1 MAGISLREYIREIE
15 KQVDGKRYEE
25 AIAHCHHILISYPKH
40 VDVYRLLGKAFLES
54 QRYGDAA
61 DIFQRVLS
69 AIPDDFVSHAGM
81 SIIRED
87 EGNLDEAIWHMERAF
102 DVQPSNSAIQEE
114 LRRMYGRRD
123 NVEPPKIRLSRSA
136 LARMYYRGELYPQ
149 AIAETRAALAE
160 NPDRLDL
167 QALLAEIYSK
177 AGQRAEAV
185 EIANQILRRLP
196 YCLVANRV
204 LFEALS
210 TTDQA
215 SEAATYHQRLCQ
227 LNPYYSFVSD
237 SSSAVEN
244 VPDSAIRLDKLE
256 WKVGQSPTGKAG
268 QPIWAASLGVD
279 LGDTGGTKEEP
290 LPEWL
295 SSSESSQSGFEPGE
309 IASVPAFSMEES
321 AAVISEPDLEIAVPA
336 EEDQL
341 PDWMKDLGWTPAS
354 DVSRA
359 AEPELTFADETEAPP
374 VEGELA
380 EAELPEW
387 FKEIAPP
394 SVEQPLA
401 DEQAPLIEE
410 SVAEDENLAPWLD
423 KLFASNA
430 APEEAPTSVA
440 EVEEEKLLEATAADE
455 VAATF
460 DETVLPTEAPEFV
473 LKTPEKPSEVSA
485 PLDEAIEEELPE
497 WLFTAEETA
506 PQPQAEPSAPAE
518 ELPSWLEEQV
528 TTEETPEAA
537 PPFAEEEMEE
547 LPSWL
552 FKSEAEEEPAAQVE
566 QPTTELPE
574 WLLEEE
580 PPAETPAGEELPEWQ
595 AASQP
600 LSEKEVVEAETIS
613 EALELPDWLKAE
625 LGSEEVIESEA
636 QSAAIPDWLLESES
650 DQEEALAEAEETI
663 EEEAGDWLA
672 EIEATAQDIMLQSGE
687 GEEAVETPQWLLE
700 KEEPLSQEV
709 PATEIPDWLK
719 AVESSTPAADLSSEW
734 LSEQPAPETEEAEL
748 EQAELPDWLL
758 EIQPAEALLD
768 QQVLIEPGEEV
779 ESRVALE
786 MEQQSIAETSPV
798 VEIGDTQPTPA
809 PPEAALEEPTAVDKE
824 MEEALAWLNLML
836 SPQGPPPATTTE
848 EAKPVSPAE
857 QPPSSGILDDEAAF
871 AWLESLAVRQG
882 AQEAL
887 LLSPEER
894 QETPPEWVLQDV
906 ERGAAEAPVAALEEP
921 LALKPEEA
929 EQEEEQ
935 EAVEAET
942 AQPAAAL
949 SDEDAAFAWLESL
962 AVRQGA
968 QEALLLSP
976 EERLEAPP
984 DWVLEQEAPQPEAA
998 PGSTETVSEEA
1009 APSLEQI
1016 VESKAVAEA
1025 EIEGATGEAPA
1036 AVSEAPVK
1044 ETLEAPSALPAEEAL
1059 PELPT
1064 WLIETSVGTHEE
1076 QLEWTPPPITRRK
1089 YDLNLATLVELER
1102 LPGVGFIMAQ
1112 QIIEYRQQHGPFQQV
1127 DDLLKV
1133 PNFTSYTLE
1142 GIRDYLFVA
1151 AAPQPSISPIESK
1164 APDTGPVILAE
1175 GAGVPQEILE
1185 ARELLS
1191 RNELELALAAYA
1203 RLIERGDHLSW
1214 VIDDLNQAAAQFPS
1228 QISILQNLGD
1238 AYLRSNQLSEALRA
1252 YTQAERL
1259 LA

>member
-149 AIAETRAALAE
+149 AVAETRAALAE

-167 QALLAEIYSK
+167 QALLAEIYSR
-177 AGQRAEAV
+177 AGQQAEAV

-210 TTDQA
+210 ATEQA

-237 SSSAVEN
+237 SLTAVEN
-244 VPDSAIRLDKLE
+244 VPDSAVRLDKLE
-256 WKVGQSPTGKAG
+256 WKVGQSPAGKAS
-268 QPIWAASLGVD
+268 QPIWAATLGVD
-279 LGDTGGTKEEP
+279 LGDAGGTKEEP

-295 SSSESSQSGFEPGE
+295 SSSSDVPQSGFEPGE
-309 IASVPAFSMEES
+309 VASVPAFSVEES
-321 AAVISEPDLEIAVPA
+321 ETIISEPDLEIAAPT

-341 PDWMKDLGWTPAS
+341 PEWMKDLGWTPAS
-354 DVSRA
+354 GVSREA
-359 AEPELTFADETEAPP
+359 GPELAFTDEAGAPP
-374 VEGELA
+374 TEGELE
-380 EAELPEW
+380 EADLPEW
-387 FKEIAPP
+387 FKEIAPQAIEP
-394 SVEQPLA
+394 PPIE
-401 DEQAPLIEE
+401 EQAQWVEE
-410 SVAEDENLAPWLD
+410 SAAEDEDLAPWLD
-423 KLFASNA
+423 KLFAGGA
-430 APEEAPTSVA
+430 APKEETPAA
-440 EVEEEKLLEATAADE
+440 KLEEEEPLEVAAMDE
-455 VAATF
+455 VAATLN
-460 DETVLPTEAPEFV
+460 EPAIPAEASEIAVTE
-473 LKTPEKPSEVSA
+473 TPEKPTK
-485 PLDEAIEEELPE
+485 EELHE
-497 WLFTAEETA
+497 WLFVKDETA
-506 PQPQAEPSAPAE
+506 AQAQAKPSAPVEE
-518 ELPSWLEEQV
+518 ELPSWLEEQIV
-528 TTEETPEAA
+528 SEELPETA
-537 PPFAEEEMEE
+537 PPFAEEAEE

-552 FKSEAEEEPAAQVE
+552 FKSEAEEETTAQAE
-566 QPTTELPE
+566 QTTSELPE
-574 WLLEEE
+574 WLFEEGEAPAQRPVEEE
-580 PPAETPAGEELPEWQ
+580 PLEWLVE
-595 AASQP
+595 SQP
-600 LSEKEVVEAETIS
+600 PSKEETAEAETIP
-613 EALELPDWLKAE
+613 EAVELPDWLKTE
-625 LGSEEVIESEA
+625 LDSEEKIESET
-636 QSAAIPDWLLESES
+636 STTEIPDWLLESES
-650 DQEEALAEAEETI
+650 SQEEVMAEETI
-663 EEEAGDWLA
+663 EEETGEWLS
-672 EIEATAQDIMLQSGE
+672 EIEATAQDITLQSEE
-687 GEEAVETPQWLLE
+687 GERAAEIPPWLVEEEQSPAQEA
-700 KEEPLSQEV
+700 

-719 AVESSTPAADLSSEW
+719 AMETSAATADLSSEW
-734 LSEQPAPETEEAEL
+734 LDEQPAPETEEAEL

-758 EIQPAEALLD
+758 EMQAADAVLD
-768 QQVLIEPGEEV
+768 QQAMQPQTLIEAGEETKP
-779 ESRVALE
+779 EAAPE
-786 MEQQSIAETSPV
+786 MEPQLIGDTSTV
-798 VEIGDTQPTPA
+798 VEIEDTQPTPA
-809 PPEAALEEPTAVDKE
+809 TPESAPEEHAAVDRE

-836 SPQGPPPATTTE
+836 SPQPPPPPTPSEATQ
-848 EAKPVSPAE
+848 PISSAE
-857 QPPSSGILDDEAAF
+857 QTPSAGMLDDEAAF

-887 LLSPEER
+887 LLTPEER
-894 QETPPEWVLQDV
+894 QETPPEWVLQDM
-906 ERGAAEAPVAALEEP
+906 ERGETEAPAIGLEEP

-929 EQEEEQ
+929 AQVEGQETI
-935 EAVEAET
+935 EAET

-976 EERLEAPP
+976 EERLEVPP
-984 DWVLEQEAPQPEAA
+984 DWVVEEQTLPPETAPA
-998 PGSTETVSEEA
+998 PAETISEEA
-1009 APSLEQI
+1009 ASIEPI
-1016 VESKAVAEA
+1016 VEGEATAEVETMIESATLETPATLGETPIAEA
-1025 EIEGATGEAPA
+1025 T
-1036 AVSEAPVK
+1036 
-1044 ETLEAPSALPAEEAL
+1044 EAPSTPPAEEAL
-1059 PELPT
+1059 PELPE
-1064 WLIETSVGTHEE
+1064 WLIGSGVEAREE
-1076 QLEWTPPPITRRK
+1076 QLEWTPPPVTRRK

-1112 QIIEYRQQHGPFQQV
+1112 QIIEYREQHGPFQQV

-1133 PNFTSYTLE
+1133 PDLTPYTLE

-1151 AAPQPSISPIESK
+1151 ATLQPSAVSAEPK

-1175 GAGVPQEILE
+1175 GADVPEGILE
-1185 ARELLS
+1185 ARELLG
-1191 RNELELALAAYA
+1191 RNELELALAAYS
-1203 RLIERGDHLSW
+1203 RLIERSDHLNW

-1228 QISILQNLGD
+1228 QISILQILGD
-1238 AYLRSNQLSEALRA
+1238 AYLRSNQLAEALRV
-1252 YTQAERL
+1252 YTQAEKL

>member
-1 MAGISLREYIREIE
+1 MAGIPLREYIREIE

-87 EGNLDEAIWHMERAF
+87 EGNMDEAIWHMERAF

-114 LRRMYGRRD
+114 LRRMYERRD

-185 EIANQILRRLP
+185 EVANQILRRLP

-210 TTDQA
+210 ASDQT

-227 LNPYYSFVSD
+227 LNPYYSFVADAST
-237 SSSAVEN
+237 AVEN
-244 VPDSAIRLDKLE
+244 VPDSAVRLDKLE
-256 WKVGQSPTGKAG
+256 WKVGQGPAGKAG
-268 QPIWAASLGVD
+268 QPIWAATLGVD
-279 LGDTGGTKEEP
+279 LGDAGGAKEEP

-295 SSSESSQSGFEPGE
+295 SSSSDVSQSGFEPGE
-309 IASVPAFSMEES
+309 VTSIPAFSLEES
-321 AAVISEPDLEIAVPA
+321 AAITGEPDLDLTAPT

-354 DVSRA
+354 GVSHE
-359 AEPELTFADETEAPP
+359 AEAELAFTDEVEAPP
-374 VEGELA
+374 TEGELA

-387 FKEIAPP
+387 FKEIAPQAIETP
-394 SVEQPLA
+394 LTEEQ
-401 DEQAPLIEE
+401 QAPWVEE
-410 SVAEDENLAPWLD
+410 SAAEDEDLAPWLD
-423 KLFASNA
+423 KLFAGGT
-430 APEEAPTSVA
+430 APEEETPIAELEEAPFETPAVDNVSVT
-440 EVEEEKLLEATAADE
+440 L
-455 VAATF
+455 
-460 DETVLPTEAPEFV
+460 DETVSPVEAPEIAAAEA
-473 LKTPEKPSEVSA
+473 PEEPIAAVAPSVEPA
-485 PLDEAIEEELPE
+485 EEELPE
-497 WLFTAEETA
+497 WLFVGDETTAQA
-506 PQPQAEPSAPAE
+506 QAEPAAPAEE
-518 ELPSWLEEQV
+518 ELPSWLEEELLS
-528 TTEETPEAA
+528 EETSETAQQT
-537 PPFAEEEMEE
+537 AEEEE

-552 FKSEAEEEPAAQVE
+552 FKSEVEEETTAQAE
-566 QPTTELPE
+566 QTLTELPE

-580 PPAETPAGEELPEWQ
+580 EAPAEIPAAEEQIEWR
-595 AASQP
+595 AEGQP
-600 LSEKEVVEAETIS
+600 LLDEETAEMETNLEAV
-613 EALELPDWLKAE
+613 ELPDWLKAE
-625 LGSEEVIESEA
+625 LGPEEKVEA
-636 QSAAIPDWLLESES
+636 EAPTAEIPDWLLESS
-650 DQEEALAEAEETI
+650 QEEAMAETEETI
-663 EEEAGDWLA
+663 EEAGGWLSEIETAAQDVTRQSEETERAA
-672 EIEATAQDIMLQSGE
+672 EIPTWL
-687 GEEAVETPQWLLE
+687 VE
-700 KEEPLSQEV
+700 EEPSTQEA

-719 AVESSTPAADLSSEW
+719 AVETSASTADLSSEW
-734 LSEQPAPETEEAEL
+734 FGEQPAPETEETEL
-748 EQAELPDWLL
+748 EQAELPEWLL
-758 EIQPAEALLD
+758 EMQAADAVLD
-768 QQVLIEPGEEV
+768 QQALTEAGEEGKP
-779 ESRVALE
+779 EAE
-786 MEQQSIAETSPV
+786 PETEQQPLAETPSV
-798 VEIGDTQPTPA
+798 AEIGETQPTPA
-809 PPEAALEEPTAVDKE
+809 TPEIAPEEAGIVDKE

-836 SPQGPPPATTTE
+836 SPQTPPPAAPPE
-848 EAKPVSPAE
+848 EAKPVSSVEQSPAA
-857 QPPSSGILDDEAAF
+857 GISDDEAAF

-894 QETPPEWVLQDV
+894 QETPPEWVLQDL
-906 ERGAAEAPVAALEEP
+906 ERGESEAPTAALEEP
-921 LALKPEEA
+921 LALEPEKA
-929 EQEEEQ
+929 TQEEER
-935 EAVEAET
+935 ETVEAET
-942 AQPAAAL
+942 AQPAVTL

-976 EERLEAPP
+976 EERLETPP
-984 DWVLEQEAPQPEAA
+984 DWVVEQQTPPPETAPETIEKIAEEIALPTEQIAEGEATAEVETVMETTTPETAA
-998 PGSTETVSEEA
+998 PMGETPIA
-1009 APSLEQI
+1009 
-1016 VESKAVAEA
+1016 
-1025 EIEGATGEAPA
+1025 
-1036 AVSEAPVK
+1036 
-1044 ETLEAPSALPAEEAL
+1044 EAPSVSPVEEVL
-1059 PELPT
+1059 PELPD
-1064 WLIETSVGTHEE
+1064 WLVEPGVETREE

-1112 QIIEYRQQHGPFQQV
+1112 QIIEYREQHGPFQQV

-1133 PNFTSYTLE
+1133 PNFTPYTLE

-1151 AAPQPSISPIESK
+1151 AAPQPLVVSAEPK

-1175 GAGVPQEILE
+1175 GAGVPDEILK
-1185 ARELLS
+1185 ARELLG
-1191 RNELELALAAYA
+1191 RNELELALAAYS
-1203 RLIERGDHLSW
+1203 RLIERGDHLNW
-1214 VIDDLNQAAAQFPS
+1214 VIDDLGQAAAQFPS

-1238 AYLRSNQLSEALRA
+1238 AYLRANQLAEALRA
-1252 YTQAERL
+1252 YTQAEKL